1 MTASRRVIVEYID
14 RAHCHTKWFL
24 NYLPS
29 WPTSNVTEIGSAA
42 MTFRADTRGPDSTPA
57 TAARFEASPRPGS
70 CNQMWCTRHE
80 RGSCGR
86 RPCSACKSSAHAAL
100 WPLTSANHR
109 GSDSFTRM
117 LLTAELQTH
126 EADSGD
132 SLERPTS
139 SGFNASLFIIAAGW
153 RRGLLS
159 ASTANVQ

>member
-1 MTASRRVIVEYID
+1 MYLGSTRSSVYSVVCTTSGQLNISNPASIGHQVANDRESPRDCRVYGQGPLP
-14 RAHCHTKWFL
+14 HKWFL

-109 GSDSFTRM
+109 GSESFTRM
-117 LLTAELQTH
+117 LLTA
-126 EADSGD
+126 APD
-132 SLERPTS
+132 
-139 SGFNASLFIIAAGW
+139 A
-153 RRGLLS
+153 
-159 ASTANVQ
+159 